1 METGRAVSYQERSIA
16 FPPLIEG
23 TLVKRYKRFLADVE
37 LEDGR
42 VVTAHCPNSGSM
54 KTCSQPGAKVWISQS
69 DKPGRKLK
77 YSWELIDTGDSLVG
91 INTLTPNRL
100 VKKCVENGI
109 IKELCGYETVKP
121 EVKTGEGT
129 RLDLMLE
136 KSAGQRCYIEIKNCT
151 LVENRVAMFPDA
163 VTDRGRKHLK
173 ALAELSGQGH
183 RAVIFFII
191 QRMDADTFSPAV
203 HIDPVYARTLTETLA
218 CGVELV
224 IKDTVIDTGKV
235 MLNRSVPF
243 DPGR

>member
-1 METGRAVSYQERSIA
+1 METGREGSYHDRSIA
-16 FPPLIEG
+16 FPALIEG
-23 TLVKRYKRFLADVE
+23 TLVKRYKRFLADVK

-54 KTCSQPGAKVWISQS
+54 KTCSQPGAKVWISKS
-69 DKPGRKLK
+69 DNPKRKLK

-109 IKELCGYETVKP
+109 IKELGGYETVKP

-136 KSAGQRCYIEIKNCT
+136 KSSGQRCYIEIKNCT
-151 LVENRVAMFPDA
+151 LVENRIAMFPDA
-163 VTDRGRKHLK
+163 LTDRGRKHLE
-173 ALAELSGQGH
+173 ALAELSRQGH

-191 QRMDADTFSPAV
+191 QRMDADLFSPAA
-203 HIDPVYARTLTETLA
+203 HIDPGYARTLAEVMD
-218 CGVELV
+218 CGVELM
-224 IKDTVIDTGKV
+224 IRDTRIDKEKV
-235 MLNRSVPF
+235 MLNRPVPF
-243 DPGR
+243 ELDL